1 MHFALPAALV
11 LTLGFAALPAWADA
25 AGEDAACIN
34 ETSRQLGVA
43 SFGIRVL
50 DHAATVEGAF
60 VTMDLSGQIVTCNV
74 TSAYE
79 VLEVSTGDS
88 RLTPSVENWQEGCI
102 AAATAMFG
110 VAPSDVAVGDN
121 IGGMADMLILGGQPM
136 VCRISPDGNVQGV
149 EPR

>member
-1 MHFALPAALV
+1 MRFALSAALS
-11 LTLGFAALPAWADA
+11 LMLPFAALPAFAEP

-34 ETSRQLGVA
+34 ETSRELGVA
-43 SFGIRVL
+43 AFGIRVI
-50 DHAATVEGAF
+50 DHAPTVDGAL

-88 RLTPSVENWQEGCI
+88 RLTPAIENWQEACI
-102 AAATAMFG
+102 AAATAMVA
-110 VAPSDVAVGDN
+110 VAPSDVAIGEN

-136 VCRISPDGNVQGV
+136 VCHIAPDGTVQGV
-149 EPR
+149 NFR